1 MKSQKKILLVFF
13 LVALLISLLKE
24 IKALPQAQPEA
35 SLRPIVTEYKAEG
48 LKDPFEGK
56 EEQFIAQ
63 AKAQAK
69 AQEVVPEVPVQRRP
83 LPALP
88 PVQGLVWGGRFPQAI
103 INDKVVKI
111 GETIDEAKEVRVID
125 INKSGITVSFDN
137 QQYTRPSPAEI
148 ILQSSK
154 QNPTEGGKDEK

>member
-1 MKSQKKILLVFF
+1 MKSRNKIFLVFF

-24 IKALPQAQPEA
+24 IKALPQAPSEA

-63 AKAQAK
+63 AKAR
-69 AQEVVPEVPVQRRP
+69 EVVPVPEVPVQKRP
-83 LPALP
+83 LPALT
-88 PVQGLVWGGRFPQAI
+88 VQGVVWGGRFPQAI
-103 INDKVVKI
+103 VNDKIVKI
-111 GETIDEAKEVRVID
+111 GDIVEEARIID

-137 QQYTRPSPAEI
+137 QQYSLTSPAGI
-148 ILQSSK
+148 NLQSSK
-154 QNPTEGGKDEK
+154 QKPTEGGKDEK